1 MSLGSDTPRTLAEP
15 PDHEPTPRERTAAII
30 EDRLDIPM
38 AALALAWGALVAYE
52 LVAPAR
58 HRDALTVAGNVIW
71 AIFVVELLVKLWVS
85 GHPLRFLRRRW
96 PSVLFLVLPLLRILR
111 LVRAVRA
118 LRALPVI
125 RVVGS
130 GYRTIG
136 SARALL
142 GGRLAYLA
150 VVTVTVIF
158 AGGQML
164 YLLENRS
171 GGGASLGETLW
182 WSANL
187 AISGSYVFEP
197 QTVPARL
204 VSLLL
209 SSYAVVVF
217 ASLAASVGAFF
228 VESRAEA
235 EQAHTADGS

>member
-1 MSLGSDTPRTLAEP
+1 MSNGPDSPRTLADP
-15 PDHEPTPRERTAAII
+15 ADDEPTARERTAAII

-38 AALALAWGALVAYE
+38 AALALAWGGLVAYE
-52 LVAPAR
+52 LVAPAS
-58 HRDALTVAGNVIW
+58 HRGELTLAGNVIW
-71 AIFVVELLVKLWVS
+71 ALFVIELLVKLWVS
-85 GHPLRFLRRRW
+85 GHPVRFLRRRW

-142 GGRLAYLA
+142 GGRLAYLG
-150 VVTVTVIF
+150 VVTVTVIV

-164 YLLENRS
+164 YLLEHRA

-182 WSANL
+182 WAANL

-197 QTVPARL
+197 RTVPARL
-204 VSLLL
+204 VSLLM
-209 SSYAVVVF
+209 SGYAIVVF

-228 VESRAEA
+228 VESRVEA
-235 EQAHTADGS
+235 EEATAAGAD